1 MDKEKLMEM
10 TKEQL
15 IELLL
20 LAIEGQQ
27 IANKNSL
34 ELVSQ
39 MTRIN
44 ADAQQLRDE
53 KATLEA
59 ELIVLRA
66 RP

>member
-59 ELIVLRA
+59 ELIVLRN